1 MGRLFKYWL
10 VVISLITVD
19 TAVGQTCLQ
28 MGQSP
33 PLAIPVCGTTNFVQ
47 DSVSICNGTIV
58 PVPPCRNTST
68 MYTDKNPFWY
78 KFHCFVTGSL
88 GFLIVPKQ
96 ASDDYD
102 WQLFDVTGHNPMEV
116 YTNASLF
123 VACNWSGVPG
133 NTGTIPNTSAVNSC
147 SSPTGGPQAT
157 PNKTAMPTLIKGHD
171 YLLMV
176 SHFTD
181 TQIGY
186 QITFTGGNAVISD
199 TTTPKVKNARAF
211 CNGSTMYLVMS
222 KKMRCNSLDSDGS
235 DFTLSPTLANITG
248 AVANCNGGYDFDS
261 ITLTLSKPLP
271 PGNYNLVVQ
280 NGGDGNTLQDIC
292 YNAVAVGT
300 SIPISVYPLIETPMD
315 SISPVDSCNPNTLTL
330 VFRRPIKCNSIAPD
344 GSDFNITGPSAVTIT
359 GASGICK
366 GMNETSTIT
375 ISFKPAIFTG
385 GTYTVHLKN
394 GTDGNT
400 IIDECDFVT
409 TPQSKSFIVK
419 QAVSA
424 KFTANIK
431 YSCKIADTVYYHHDG
446 NNGSITWFWNFDDGS
461 ASNLQNPKAQ
471 IYNYNGTRYAH
482 LKVTNK
488 ECSDSTTQ
496 SMIVNLSTYH
506 AEFSATE
513 YVCPIEVAGF
523 INNSTGNIV
532 NYNWDLGNGN
542 TSTSQTPPE
551 QYYFASGSTREYTVQ
566 LIIEDTTAGL
576 HCFDTA
582 YRKITA
588 VPGCLIAVPSAFTPN
603 GDGLNDY
610 LYPLNAYKAK
620 NLEFKVYNRYGQLV
634 FETTD
639 WTIKWDGT
647 INGQKQDPGTY
658 VWMLQYTNGNTG
670 KKVAKKGTVVL
681 IR

>member
-1 MGRLFKYWL
+1 MGKVYKFWIGLIC
-10 VVISLITVD
+10 VILAEIATGQPCVKM
-19 TAVGQTCLQ
+19 GQT
-28 MGQSP
+28 P
-33 PLAIPVCGTTNFVQ
+33 PLAIPVCGTTNFIQ
-47 DSVSICNGTIV
+47 DSVSICNGSEV
-58 PVPPCRNTST
+58 PVPPCNNGR
-68 MYTDKNPFWY
+68 YLDKNPFWY
-78 KFHCFVTGSL
+78 KFHCFVTGTL

-96 ASDDYD
+96 NTDDYD
-102 WQLFDVTGHNPMEV
+102 WQLFDVTGHNPMDV
-116 YTNASLF
+116 YTDASLF

-133 NTGTIPNTSAVNSC
+133 NTGTIPNTNAVNSC
-147 SSPTGGPQAT
+147 SSPTSGPQAT
-157 PNKTAMPTLIKGHD
+157 PNQSKMPTLIIGHD

-211 CNGSTMYLVMS
+211 CNGSTMYIVMS
-222 KKMRCNSLDSDGS
+222 KRMRCNTLDSDGS
-235 DFTLSPTLANITG
+235 DFILSPPIANITS
-248 AVANCNGGYDFDS
+248 AVGNCNGGYDFDS
-261 ITLTLSKPLP
+261 ITLTLNKPLP
-271 PGNYNLVVQ
+271 PGNYNLIVQ
-280 NGGDGNTLQDIC
+280 NGTDSNTLLDIC
-292 YNAVAVGT
+292 YNTLALGT
-300 SIPISVYPLIETPMD
+300 SLPVTVYPLIETPMD
-315 SISPVDSCNPNTLTL
+315 SISPVDSCNPNTVTL

-344 GSDFNITGPSAVTIT
+344 GSDFTITGPSVVTVT
-359 GASGICK
+359 GASGVCN
-366 GMNETSTIT
+366 GMNKTSTIT
-375 ISFKPAIFTG
+375 LNFKPAIFTG
-385 GTYTVHLKN
+385 GIYTVHLKS

-409 TPQSKSFIVK
+409 TPQARSFYVK

-424 KFTANIK
+424 KFTSLIK
-431 YSCKIADTVYYHHDG
+431 FSCRIADTVYYQHDG
-446 NNGSITWFWNFDDGS
+446 NNSTLTWYWTFDDGS
-461 ASNLQNPKAQ
+461 SSNLQNPKPQ

-482 LKVTNK
+482 LTVTNK
-488 ECSDSTTQ
+488 ECSDSIIQ
-496 SMIVNLSTYH
+496 SIVVNLSTYK
-506 AEFSATE
+506 AGFNATE
-513 YVCPIEVAGF
+513 YVCPIEVASF
-523 INNSTGNIV
+523 INNSTGNIS

-542 TSTSQTPPE
+542 SSASQTPAD
-551 QYYFASGSTREYTVQ
+551 QYYFASGSTKEYTVQ

-620 NLEFKVYNRYGQLV
+620 NLEFKVYNRFGQLV
-634 FETTD
+634 FATTD

-647 INGQKQDPGTY
+647 VNGQKQDPGTY
-658 VWMLQYTNGNTG
+658 VWMLQYTDGKTG
-670 KKVAKKGTVVL
+670 KKVAQKGTVVL